1 MKSKREAN
9 QLEQAWTR
17 LLLRYNAAI
26 EQYQE
31 SDRHGKPDAN
41 AMERIRDTL
50 IELARVAERNR
61 QVILDKWPP
70 V

>member
-1 MKSKREAN
+1 MNKKTQN
-9 QLEQAWTR
+9 PLEQAWAR

-31 SDRHGKPDAN
+31 SDRHGKPDAD

-70 V
+70 G